1 MTMETPTVL
10 KLNNICRAFGHI
22 SAVKSVSLEIK
33 RGEVI
38 GLVRE
43 NGASK
48 STLLKILSS
57 VEQPDSGTME
67 INGKPATFRGPNDA
81 VRAGVGVVHQEQ
93 SLFTNLTVAENLDQR
108 NTGRIGIKNW
118 KRVNSECV
126 GALNKIGVKFD
137 PTSRVSDLSYVD
149 RQMVEIARAVP
160 IDPNMTGTPLIIL
173 DEPTA
178 VLEQT
183 ETAVL
188 EREIRKLKDIDISFT
203 AEPARSLLSLG
214 PMHLAAR
221 LWHGPCLAL
230 RLMIPVQS
238 R

>member
-1 MTMETPTVL
+1 V
-10 KLNNICRAFGHI
+10 KL
-22 SAVKSVSLEIK
+22 
-33 RGEVI
+33 
-38 GLVRE
+38 
-43 NGASK
+43 
-48 STLLKILSS
+48 
-57 VEQPDSGTME
+57 
-67 INGKPATFRGPNDA
+67 
-81 VRAGVGVVHQEQ
+81 
-93 SLFTNLTVAENLDQR
+93 
-108 NTGRIGIKNW
+108 
-118 KRVNSECV
+118 
-126 GALNKIGVKFD
+126 D
-137 PTSRVSDLSYVD
+137 PTSRVSDLSFVD
-149 RQMVEIARAVP
+149 RQMVEIARAVS

-221 LWHGPCLAL
+221 LWHGAFSAL
-230 RLMIPVQS
+230 RTMIQAQS